1 MIKPSLQ
8 DFSTIRSHLKRYQE
22 DYGKNAPDAFYYFV
36 LSLILDLQDD
46 EIEDAITDNNYLTR
60 IGPAGGHDRG
70 IDAVYID
77 DSDSR
82 PTIHFFN
89 CKYTDSFKK
98 TSNHF
103 PSGEIDKMLMFL
115 NDLMS
120 QDEGLKDTVNPIL
133 FGKVLDIWKIFEN
146 TNPNFEIHLCTNQ
159 YNGLEAQE
167 KERFERGI
175 HQFSNFS
182 INYHLMG
189 DLINRLTRKDKQIV
203 NACLKAIDKNYFE
216 KSGGGDIRA
225 LVVDVDARD
234 LIRIVL
240 DNENLRGQS
249 DLDDYSTINDYS
261 ILEDSFEDNVRVYL
275 KQRSKINRS
284 IRATALSIDNHRF
297 FYFNNG
303 ITITCEKFEYRK
315 GRAPVIELKNL
326 QVVNGSQ
333 TIHALYDA
341 FKEDPGKFE
350 EIDIL
355 IRIYETKNAEL
366 TTRIAEYTNSQ
377 NPVSSRDIRSI
388 DFMQQKLET
397 EFKALGLFYERK
409 RNQYS
414 GSPKAKRIDAA
425 KTGQV
430 LFAFYNGMPA
440 EAKNKKRLIF
450 AEKYEDIFNDNINA
464 DKVLLAYRLFERIE
478 KEKNDSRVRLIAL
491 TDADRYEEESFILHA
506 SYYILFLIRELG
518 KRDSITLEFSN
529 LDQLW
534 ELYPGAV
541 KIIKELI
548 DEERDSLT
556 EHRDKYNHAAFFKSN
571 KPKKLF
577 EDRWEKSGGGHPSDR

>member
-8 DFSTIRSHLKRYQE
+8 DFSTVRSHMKRYQDDFE
-22 DYGKNAPDAFYYFV
+22 KKAPDAFYFFV

-46 EIEDAITDNNYLTR
+46 EIEDSITDNHYLTH
-60 IGPAGGHDRG
+60 IGPFGGHDRG
-70 IDAVYID
+70 VDAVYID
-77 DSDSR
+77 DSDTR
-82 PTIHFFN
+82 PIIHFFN
-89 CKYTDSFKK
+89 CKYTDNFKK

-120 QDEGLKDTVNPIL
+120 QDDELKETVNPIL
-133 FGKVLDIWKIFEN
+133 FGKVQEIWKIFES

-159 YNGLEAQE
+159 YQGLEAQE
-167 KERFERGI
+167 KERFERSI
-175 HQFSNFS
+175 RQFSNFN

-189 DLINRLTRKDKQIV
+189 DLINLLTRKDKQIV
-203 NACLKAIDKNYFE
+203 DASLKAIDKNYFE

-240 DNENLRGQS
+240 DNEDIRNQS
-249 DLDDYSTINDYS
+249 DLDDYSILTGYG

-284 IRATALSIDNHRF
+284 IRATALSSDNHRF

-315 GRAPVIELKNL
+315 GRAPVVELKNL

-355 IRIYETKNAEL
+355 IRIYETKNSEL

-397 EFKALGLFYERK
+397 EFIALGYFYERK

-414 GSPKAKRIDAA
+414 GSLKAKRIDAA

-450 AEKYEDIFNDNINA
+450 AEKYEEIFNDSINA
-464 DKVLLAYRLFERIE
+464 DKVLLAYTLFERIE
-478 KEKNDSRVRLIAL
+478 KEKNFSRVRIMAIK
-491 TDADRYEEESFILHA
+491 DANLYEKESFILHA
-506 SYYILFLIRELG
+506 SYYILFLLRELAKQKG
-518 KRDSITLEFSN
+518 ISLEFSS
-529 LDQLW
+529 LDQIW
-534 ELYPGAV
+534 NLYPDAV

-548 DEERDSLT
+548 AEERDSLS

-571 KPKKLF
+571 KPKKLY
-577 EDRWEKSGGGHPSDR
+577 EDRSVG

>member
-8 DFSTIRSHLKRYQE
+8 DFSTIRSHLKRYQD
-22 DYGKNAPDAFYYFV
+22 DYEKKASDAFYFFV

-46 EIEDAITDNNYLTR
+46 EIEDSITDNHYLTQ
-60 IGPAGGHDRG
+60 IGPFGGHDRG
-70 IDAVYID
+70 VDAVFID
-77 DSDSR
+77 DSDTR

-89 CKYTDSFKK
+89 CKYTESFKK
-98 TSNHF
+98 TSNNF

-120 QDEGLKDTVNPIL
+120 QDDELKETVNPIL
-133 FGKVLDIWKIFEN
+133 FGKVQEIWKIFES

-159 YNGLEAQE
+159 YQGLEAQE
-167 KERFERGI
+167 KERFERSI
-175 HQFSNFS
+175 HQFSNFN

-189 DLINRLTRKDKQIV
+189 DLINLLTRKDKQIV
-203 NACLKAIDKNYFE
+203 DASLKAIDKNYFE

-240 DNENLRGQS
+240 DNEDLRNQS
-249 DLDDYSTINDYS
+249 DLDDYSILTGYE

-284 IRATALSIDNHRF
+284 IRATALSSDNHRF

-315 GRAPVIELKNL
+315 GRAPVVELKNL

-355 IRIYETKNAEL
+355 IRIYETKNSDL

-397 EFKALGLFYERK
+397 EFRALGLFYERK

-414 GSPKAKRIDAA
+414 GNPKVKRIDAA

-450 AEKYEDIFNDNINA
+450 AEKYEEIFNDSINA
-464 DKVLLAYRLFERIE
+464 DKVLLAYTLFERIE
-478 KEKNDSRVRLIAL
+478 KEKNVSRARIMAIQ
-491 TDADRYEEESFILHA
+491 DASLYEKESFILHA
-506 SYYILFLIRELG
+506 SYYILFLLRELAKQKG
-518 KRDSITLEFSN
+518 ISLEFSR
-529 LDQLW
+529 LDRIW
-534 ELYPGAV
+534 ALYPDAV

-548 DEERDSLT
+548 SEERDSLS

-571 KPKKLF
+571 KPKKLY
-577 EDRWEKSGGGHPSDR
+577 EDRLVDL